1 MGINGLLGSEGSR
14 ALERCQSRC
23 RRQQLAQDDYSRHA
37 DALLIEVELRD
48 AVRTQ
53 RGERDSAEVSHNG
66 AVLEHRR
73 RQSVGR
79 LTRDAVEAD
88 TASGAS
94 VNGH

>member
-53 RGERDSAEVSHNG
+53 RGERDSAEVCHE

-73 RQSVGR
+73 RQCVGR